1 MASDENEA
9 LRSEL
14 ETLKKILTRNI
25 KKLKDYIRSDVKA
38 SDDKEEELA
47 TATVEAKLRAEM
59 KEKDDKIESY
69 ALKLQKFEKKAQ
81 NMNLMMQHNSAT
93 KDRMKVAY
101 AQLVLINRGI
111 LN

>member
-1 MASDENEA
+1 MTGYVRPKEETQGERSSMASDENEA

-47 TATVEAKLRAEM
+47 TATVRL
-59 KEKDDKIESY
+59 SY
-69 ALKLQKFEKKAQ
+69 V
-81 NMNLMMQHNSAT
+81 
-93 KDRMKVAY
+93 R
-101 AQLVLINRGI
+101 R
-111 LN
+111 